1 MRRGAKG
8 VRQVVSGA
16 RTMRRRELLQA
27 AAAAVLLTGCTPSPN
42 PQPSP
47 SPSGSTAPSASFT
60 FATPAPPI
68 ALDPAVTADIESWRV
83 TRQVLECLV
92 TSDPDTGAPAPSLA
106 TAWTQSTDLLSW
118 TFTLREGV
126 TFHDGTPFNAAA
138 VKANFDRWYAF
149 SPQFR
154 SNHTGLAFTAVFKAH
169 SDQASLSVY
178 KRCTVVS
185 EHEVRIELTQP
196 LTSFLAAMT
205 TPAFAISSPAA
216 LKAGTADVEDQPSSG
231 TKISRYAQH
240 PVGTGPFRFR
250 QWTKDSVVLESS
262 PTYWGPRGQISQ
274 LTLVVY
280 DTPQARLRALLAGT
294 IDGYDAVT
302 VQNIE
307 TLVRKGLQVVRR
319 DPFSV
324 MYLGMN
330 QAVPLLQNDKVRQA
344 IAMGINKD
352 AVIKPFFLEDTK
364 SASQFVPPK
373 LSGFNAAGGFPAYDP
388 EKAKRLLSEAGY
400 KGEELP
406 FYYPLNVTRLYLPDP
421 EKVYAELSAQ
431 LTLLGLNIKPV
442 PVDWADGYL
451 QKVTTAGDHAFH
463 LLGRYGSY
471 SDPDDFLA
479 PLFGAKSGEFGFF
492 DAQIFSK
499 IERARGLPDGNE
511 RTQAYQNVNGQIGS
525 SAPAVPIAYP
535 ISAVAVSARVATYPT
550 SPVLNETFNHVTLA
564 PGA

>member
-1 MRRGAKG
+1 
-8 VRQVVSGA
+8 VSGS
-16 RTMRRRELLQA
+16 RTIGRRELLQA
-27 AAAAVLLTGCTPSPN
+27 AATAVLLAGCTPSPA
-42 PQPSP
+42 PQPTP
-47 SPSGSTAPSASFT
+47 APSGSAAPTAAFT

-68 ALDPAVTADIESWRV
+68 ALDPAVTSDLESWRI

-92 TSDPDTGAPAPSLA
+92 TSDPDTGAPAPALA
-106 TAWTQSTDLLSW
+106 TKWSQSQDLLSW

-126 TFHDGTPFNAAA
+126 AFHDGTPFNAAA

-149 SPQFR
+149 SPAFR
-154 SNHTGLAFTAVFKAH
+154 STHTGLAFTSVFKAH
-169 SDQASLSVY
+169 ADQAALSLF
-178 KRCTVVS
+178 KRCTVAG
-185 EHEVRIELTQP
+185 EHEVTIELTQP

-205 TPAFAISSPAA
+205 TPAFAISSPEA
-216 LKAGTADVEDQPSSG
+216 LKAGTADTEDQTSSG

-250 QWTKDSVVLESS
+250 QWTKDAVLLESS
-262 PTYWGPRGQISQ
+262 PGYWGDRGQIGQ
-274 LTLVVY
+274 LKFVVY
-280 DTPQARLRALLAGT
+280 DTPQSRLQALLAGT

-302 VQNIE
+302 VANIE
-307 TLVRKGLQVVRR
+307 TLVRKGFQVVRR

-330 QAVPLLQNDKVRQA
+330 QAVPLLANDKVRQA

-373 LSGFNAAGGFPAYDP
+373 LSGFNTAGGFPAYDP

-406 FYYPLNVTRLYLPDP
+406 FYYPLNVTRLYLPTP
-421 EKVYAELSAQ
+421 EKVYAEIASQ

-442 PVDWADGYL
+442 PVDWSDGYL
-451 QKVTTAGDHAFH
+451 QKVTTPGDHAFH

-471 SDPDDFLA
+471 GDPDDFLA
-479 PLFGAKSGEFGFF
+479 PLFGAKNGEFGFF

-499 IERARGLPDGNE
+499 IERARGLADGTE
-511 RTQAYQNVNGQIGS
+511 RTQAYQNVNSQIGS
-525 SAPAVPIAYP
+525 TAPAVPICYP
-535 ISAVAVSARVATYPT
+535 ISAVAISSRVASYPT
-550 SPVLNETFNHVTLA
+550 SPVLNETFNHVKLA
-564 PGA
+564 SA

>member
-1 MRRGAKG
+1 ME
-8 VRQVVSGA
+8 QVVSGA
-16 RTMRRRELLQA
+16 RTIRRRDLLQA
-27 AAAAVLLTGCTPSPN
+27 AATAVLLAGCTASPN

-47 SPSGSTAPSASFT
+47 AQSGSAEPTAAFT

-68 ALDPAVTADIESWRV
+68 ALDPAVTSDVESWRV

-92 TSDPDTGAPAPSLA
+92 TSDPDTGAPAPGLA
-106 TAWTQSTDLLSW
+106 TQWSQSPDLLSW

-138 VKANFDRWYAF
+138 VKANFDRWYRF

-154 SNHTGLAFTAVFKAH
+154 SAHTGLAFTAVFKAH
-169 SDQASLSVY
+169 SDQASLSLY
-178 KRCTVVS
+178 KGCTVLG
-185 EHEVRIELTQP
+185 EHQVRIELTQP

-216 LKAGTADVEDQPSSG
+216 LTAGAADVEDQPSAG

-250 QWTKDSVVLESS
+250 QWTKDSVVVESS
-262 PTYWGPRGQISQ
+262 PGYWGPRGQISQ
-274 LTLVVY
+274 LTFVVY
-280 DTPQARLRALLAGT
+280 DTPQARLAALLSGK

-302 VQNIE
+302 VANIE
-307 TLVRKGLQVVRR
+307 TLVRKGFQVVRR

-344 IAMGINKD
+344 IAMAINKD

-373 LSGFNAAGGFPAYDP
+373 LSGFNTAGGFPSYDP

-406 FYYPLNVTRLYLPDP
+406 FYYPLNVTRLDLPNP
-421 EKVYAELSAQ
+421 EKVYAEISAQ
-431 LTLLGLNIKPV
+431 LTLVGLNIKPV
-442 PVDWADGYL
+442 PMNWSDGYL
-451 QKVTTAGDHAFH
+451 QKVTTPGDHAFH

-479 PLFGAKSGEFGFF
+479 PLFGAKNGEFGFF

-499 IERARGLPDGNE
+499 IERARGLPDGTD
-511 RTQAYQNVNGQIGS
+511 RTQAYQNINAQIGS

-535 ISAVAVSARVATYPT
+535 ISAVAVSSRVAAYPT

-564 PGA
+564 AGA